1 MNGLTATGV
10 TVGICAGLWQLVS
23 SHVGLSNGWE
33 LLGTIGFVAFCS
45 FYAAGGGKS
54 GFIRS
59 LAVNYSGMVWAFFAA
74 LAAGWLAPVSGISGV
89 WASVITTVPFSAV
102 VVWQGRFWL
111 LSFIPGGFLG
121 MTLFFASGL
130 NWTVTLRGFLAGNCV
145 GIISEYGGQ
154 KLRIENGGS
163 GSMNSIFTEENLL
176 AFTTAAR
183 FGSFSKAAEELGLTT
198 SAISYTIKRM

>member
-23 SHVGLSNGWE
+23 SHVGLSQGWE

-74 LAAGWLAPVSGISGV
+74 LTAGWLASVSGISGF

-102 VVWQGRFWL
+102 VVWHSGYCH
-111 LSFIPGGFLG
+111 SFP
-121 MTLFFASGL
+121 
-130 NWTVTLRGFLAGNCV
+130 V
-145 GIISEYGGQ
+145 
-154 KLRIENGGS
+154 
-163 GSMNSIFTEENLL
+163 
-176 AFTTAAR
+176 AF
-183 FGSFSKAAEELGLTT
+183 
-198 SAISYTIKRM
+198 SA

>member
-23 SHVGLSNGWE
+23 SHVGLSQGWE

-74 LAAGWLAPVSGISGV
+74 LAAGWLASVSGISGF
-89 WASVITTVPFSAV
+89 WASVITTVP
-102 VVWQGRFWL
+102 FWL

-121 MTLFFASGL
+121 MTLFFASGM
-130 NWTVTLRGFLAGNCV
+130 NWTVTLLGFLAGNCV
-145 GIISEYGGQ
+145 GVISEYGGQ
-154 KLRIENGGS
+154 KLSE
-163 GSMNSIFTEENLL
+163 
-176 AFTTAAR
+176 ATT
-183 FGSFSKAAEELGLTT
+183 
-198 SAISYTIKRM
+198 KRDGY

>member
-23 SHVGLSNGWE
+23 SHVGLSQGWE

-45 FYAAGGGKS
+45 FMPQA
-54 GFIRS
+54 
-59 LAVNYSGMVWAFFAA
+59 AVNRVYQKRRLIIQDGVGVFAA
-74 LAAGWLAPVSGISGV
+74 LAAGWLAPVSGLSAF

-121 MTLFFASGL
+121 MTLFL
-130 NWTVTLRGFLAGNCV
+130 PAG
-145 GIISEYGGQ
+145 
-154 KLRIENGGS
+154 
-163 GSMNSIFTEENLL
+163 
-176 AFTTAAR
+176 
-183 FGSFSKAAEELGLTT
+183 
-198 SAISYTIKRM
+198 

>member
-23 SHVGLSNGWE
+23 SHVGLSQGWE

-59 LAVNYSGMVWAFFAA
+59 LAVNYSGMVWAFFSAF
-74 LAAGWLAPVSGISGV
+74 

-121 MTLFFASGL
+121 MTLFFASGM
-130 NWTVTLRGFLAGNCV
+130 NWTVTLLGFLAGNCV
-145 GIISEYGGQ
+145 GVISEYGGQ
-154 KLRIENGGS
+154 KLSE
-163 GSMNSIFTEENLL
+163 
-176 AFTTAAR
+176 ATT
-183 FGSFSKAAEELGLTT
+183 
-198 SAISYTIKRM
+198 KRDGY

>member
-23 SHVGLSNGWE
+23 SHVGLSQGWE

-74 LAAGWLAPVSGISGV
+74 LAAGWLASVSGLSAF

-102 VVWQGRFWL
+102 YSRWL
-111 LSFIPGGFLG
+111 SRHDAVFCQRDELDGDVTGFSGG
-121 MTLFFASGL
+121 
-130 NWTVTLRGFLAGNCV
+130 
-145 GIISEYGGQ
+145 
-154 KLRIENGGS
+154 
-163 GSMNSIFTEENLL
+163 
-176 AFTTAAR
+176 
-183 FGSFSKAAEELGLTT
+183 
-198 SAISYTIKRM
+198 

>member
-23 SHVGLSNGWE
+23 SHVGLSQGWE

-74 LAAGWLAPVSGISGV
+74 LTRRLAGLGEWDFWVLGERDYYRAFLSG
-89 WASVITTVPFSAV
+89 
-102 VVWQGRFWL
+102 
-111 LSFIPGGFLG
+111 
-121 MTLFFASGL
+121 SGL
-130 NWTVTLRGFLAGNCV
+130 ARTFLVTVIHSRWLSRHDAVFCLRDELDGDVTGF
-145 GIISEYGGQ
+145 SGG
-154 KLRIENGGS
+154 
-163 GSMNSIFTEENLL
+163 
-176 AFTTAAR
+176 
-183 FGSFSKAAEELGLTT
+183 
-198 SAISYTIKRM
+198 

>member
-23 SHVGLSNGWE
+23 SHVGLSQGWE

-74 LAAGWLAPVSGISGV
+74 LAAGWLASVSGLVRILGERDYYR
-89 WASVITTVPFSAV
+89 A
-102 VVWQGRFWL
+102 L
-111 LSFIPGGFLG
+111 L
-121 MTLFFASGL
+121 
-130 NWTVTLRGFLAGNCV
+130 
-145 GIISEYGGQ
+145 
-154 KLRIENGGS
+154 GGS
-163 GSMNSIFTEENLL
+163 GL
-176 AFTTAAR
+176 ARAFLVTVLYSRWLSRHDAVFCQRDELDGDVT
-183 FGSFSKAAEELGLTT
+183 GFSGG
-198 SAISYTIKRM
+198 

>member
-23 SHVGLSNGWE
+23 SHVGLSQGWE

-74 LAAGWLAPVSGISGV
+74 LAAGWLA
-89 WASVITTVPFSAV
+89 SVTVPFSAV
-102 VVWQGRFWL
+102 VVWQGRFGL

-121 MTLFFASGL
+121 MTLFFASGM
-130 NWTVTLRGFLAGNCV
+130 NWTVTLLGFLAGNCV

-154 KLRIENGGS
+154 KLSE
-163 GSMNSIFTEENLL
+163 
-176 AFTTAAR
+176 ATT
-183 FGSFSKAAEELGLTT
+183 
-198 SAISYTIKRM
+198 KRDGY

>member
-23 SHVGLSNGWE
+23 SHVGLSQGWE

-74 LAAGWLAPVSGISGV
+74 LTAGWLASVSGL
-89 WASVITTVPFSAV
+89 SA
-102 VVWQGRFWL
+102 
-111 LSFIPGGFLG
+111 FLG
-121 MTLFFASGL
+121 ERNYYRTLL
-130 NWTVTLRGFLAGNCV
+130 
-145 GIISEYGGQ
+145 
-154 KLRIENGGS
+154 GGS
-163 GSMNSIFTEENLL
+163 GL
-176 AFTTAAR
+176 ARAFLVTVLYSRWLSRHDAVFCQRDELDGDVT
-183 FGSFSKAAEELGLTT
+183 GFSGG
-198 SAISYTIKRM
+198 

>member
-23 SHVGLSNGWE
+23 SHVGLSQGWE

-74 LAAGWLAPVSGISGV
+74 LAAGWLASVSGL
-89 WASVITTVPFSAV
+89 SAL
-102 VVWQGRFWL
+102 GERNYYRTL
-111 LSFIPGGFLG
+111 L
-121 MTLFFASGL
+121 
-130 NWTVTLRGFLAGNCV
+130 
-145 GIISEYGGQ
+145 
-154 KLRIENGGS
+154 GGS
-163 GSMNSIFTEENLL
+163 GL
-176 AFTTAAR
+176 ARAFLVTVLYSRWLSRHDAVFCQRDELDGDVT
-183 FGSFSKAAEELGLTT
+183 GFSGG
-198 SAISYTIKRM
+198 

>member
-23 SHVGLSNGWE
+23 SHVGLSQGWE

-74 LAAGWLAPVSGISGV
+74 LAAGWLASVSGISGF

-111 LSFIPGGFLG
+111 LSFYSRWLSRHDAVLPADELDGDVTGFSGG
-121 MTLFFASGL
+121 
-130 NWTVTLRGFLAGNCV
+130 
-145 GIISEYGGQ
+145 
-154 KLRIENGGS
+154 
-163 GSMNSIFTEENLL
+163 
-176 AFTTAAR
+176 
-183 FGSFSKAAEELGLTT
+183 
-198 SAISYTIKRM
+198 

>member
-23 SHVGLSNGWE
+23 SHVGLSQGWE

-74 LAAGWLAPVSGISGV
+74 LAAGWLASVSGISG
-89 WASVITTVPFSAV
+89 
-102 VVWQGRFWL
+102 
-111 LSFIPGGFLG
+111 FLG
-121 MTLFFASGL
+121 ERDYYRAFLSGSGL
-130 NWTVTLRGFLAGNCV
+130 ARAFLVTVIYSRWLSRHDAVFCQRDELDGDVTGF
-145 GIISEYGGQ
+145 SGG
-154 KLRIENGGS
+154 
-163 GSMNSIFTEENLL
+163 
-176 AFTTAAR
+176 
-183 FGSFSKAAEELGLTT
+183 
-198 SAISYTIKRM
+198 